1 MVSKNEESDNETANP
16 IPGPSNPA
24 KESTSDFTPAAAT
37 ASNQLG
43 AFTTT
48 DEFYSPEFDDD
59 ITPSQPPPKGNS
71 SFDLHSPFIVK
82 RISII
87 YTITLQFTMTVT
99 APRTMMQPQ
108 GRRLKRRRSPSR
120 RN

>member
-1 MVSKNEESDNETANP
+1 MVSKNGESDNETENP

-24 KESTSDFTPAAAT
+24 KESTSDFTPAAAI

-43 AFTTT
+43 VFTIT
-48 DEFYSPEFDDD
+48 DEFCSPEFDDD

-82 RISII
+82 RIPII
-87 YTITLQFTMTVT
+87 YTITL
-99 APRTMMQPQ
+99 
-108 GRRLKRRRSPSR
+108 
-120 RN
+120 

>member
-1 MVSKNEESDNETANP
+1 MVSKNEESDNETGNP

-48 DEFYSPEFDDD
+48 DEFYSPEFDED

-71 SFDLHSPFIVK
+71 SFNLHS
-82 RISII
+82 
-87 YTITLQFTMTVT
+87 TLYY
-99 APRTMMQPQ
+99 
-108 GRRLKRRRSPSR
+108 
-120 RN
+120 